1 MDRVARLPATE
12 RSALFA
18 ETAARMGTTPA
29 VAEKDFWVTWGLARL
44 FADAELARL
53 LMFKGGTSL
62 SKAYRL
68 IERFSEDID
77 LILDWRE
84 LSGEDPLAERSKAKQ
99 EKLNAAINEQAQA
112 YIAGALLA
120 RVTAALGEV
129 CQCALDHDDPHVINI
144 RYPAAFPDRY
154 LRPELRLEIGP
165 LAAWLPHEER
175 MIGSYAAEM
184 FPQVF
189 TRPQCAVRVIRAERT
204 FWEKVT
210 ILHHEAHRPEGNP
223 QPSRYSRHYYD
234 LARMA
239 ASPVKDE
246 ALAKLEL
253 LADVVAFKQRFYP
266 RGWARYDLAVPG
278 SLRLVPGGAVRATVE
293 ADYRAMTN
301 MVFGAV
307 PAFGDIMSSLRA
319 LEDEINALAAGSDAR
334 RRRSRICRRG

>member
-1 MDRVARLPATE
+1 MDRVARLPAAE

-18 ETAARMGTTPA
+18 ETAAKMKTTPA
-29 VAEKDFWVTWGLARL
+29 VAEKDFWVTWVLDRL
-44 FADAELARL
+44 FTDAELARL

-77 LILDWRE
+77 LILDWRM
-84 LSGEDPLAERSKAKQ
+84 LSGALGNEDPLAERSKAQQ

-112 YIAGALLA
+112 VIGGELLTRIAGAL
-120 RVTAALGEV
+120 GEL
-129 CQCALDHDDPHVINI
+129 CQCAIAADDPHVIEI
-144 RYPAAFPDRY
+144 RYPASFPDRY

-165 LAAWLPHEER
+165 LAAWLPHEDR
-175 MIGSYAAEM
+175 MIVSYAAEQ

-189 TRPQCAVRVIRAERT
+189 ARRECAVRVIKAERT
-204 FWEKVT
+204 FWEKAT

-223 QPSRYSRHYYD
+223 QPPRYSRHYYD

-239 ASPVKDE
+239 VAPVKDT
-246 ALAKLEL
+246 ALSNLDL

-266 RGWARYDLAVPG
+266 RGWARYDLAVAG
-278 SLRLVPGGAVRATVE
+278 SLRLVPDGAVLAAVE

-301 MVFGAV
+301 MIFGAV
-307 PAFGDIMSSLRA
+307 PAFGEILEALRV
-319 LEDEINALAAGSDAR
+319 LEEEINAPR
-334 RRRSRICRRG
+334 

>member
-1 MDRVARLPATE
+1 MDRVAHLPAAE

-18 ETAARMGTTPA
+18 ETAARMRTTPA
-29 VAEKDFWVTWGLARL
+29 VAEKDFWVTWVLDRL
-44 FADAELARL
+44 FGDAELARH

-84 LSGEDPLAERSKAKQ
+84 LSGEDPLAERLKAKQ
-99 EKLNAAINEQAQA
+99 EKLNAAINEQARA
-112 YIAGALLA
+112 GDRRCAAGA
-120 RVTAALGEV
+120 VSAALGDV
-129 CQCALDHDDPHVINI
+129 CQCAVDQDDRHVINI

-189 TRPQCAVRVIRAERT
+189 TRPQCGVRVIRAERT
-204 FWEKVT
+204 FWEKAT

-239 ASPVKDE
+239 AAPVKDA
-246 ALAKLEL
+246 ALTNLEL
-253 LADVVAFKQRFYP
+253 LADVGAFKQRFYP

-278 SLRLVPGGAVRATVE
+278 SLRLVPGGAVLATVE

-301 MVFGAV
+301 MIFGAV
-307 PAFGDIMSSLRA
+307 PRRHHDQP
-319 LEDEINALAAGSDAR
+319 AGAGR
-334 RRRSRICRRG
+334 